1 MHKHD
6 CILTINAG
14 SSSIRFAIYT
24 TGSELQQNLSGKIER
39 IGLKDAI
46 FTINQNNNKSEKK
59 IDASSFHKA
68 TIFLIGW
75 FEKQDWFNN
84 IKSIGHRVV
93 HGMNHTQP
101 EIITKELLEE
111 LHKIIAYDPDHLP
124 AEIELIKAF
133 RKRYPDLVQVAC
145 FDTAFHTSMPRVAK
159 LLPIPRRFDDKGVH
173 RYGFHGL
180 SYSYLMEQLTK
191 IVGKEKANG
200 RVILAHLGNGASLA
214 AVRNGKSIDTTMGF
228 TPSGGLPMSTR
239 CGDIDPGVAWYIL
252 KSENL
257 TPPQFNQLINH
268 ESGMLGISEIS
279 SNMQD
284 LLEHE
289 AKDIRAAEAVAL
301 FCYQVKKWIGAY
313 IAALGGLDTL
323 VFSGGIGENSPT
335 IRSRI
340 CEGLEFIGVK
350 LYEKRN
356 KNNSPVISMDN
367 SPVTVRMIHTNEE
380 SMIAESVSK
389 ILKSI

>member
-257 TPPQFNQLINH
+257 TPSQFNQLINH

-380 SMIAESVSK
+380 SMIAKSVSK